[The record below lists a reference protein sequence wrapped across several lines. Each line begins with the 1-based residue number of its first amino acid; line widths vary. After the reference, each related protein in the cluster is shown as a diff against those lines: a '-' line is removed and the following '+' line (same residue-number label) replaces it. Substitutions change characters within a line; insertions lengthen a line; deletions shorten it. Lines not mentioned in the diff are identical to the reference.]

1 MEFYYLLT
9 LLIKFYKITK
19 SKQIIFVNK
28 MKKKDQKKIKIV
40 RKMLITLMLLL

>member
-19 SKQIIFVNK
+19 GKQIIFVNK
-28 MKKKDQKKIKIV
+28 IKKQGWK
-40 RKMLITLMLLL
+40 RKWNNLKLFEKC

>member
-1 MEFYYLLT
+1 MEIYDFLI

-28 MKKKDQKKIKIV
+28 MKKKRSKKKL
-40 RKMLITLMLLL
+40 KLFEKC

>member
-1 MEFYYLLT
+1 MEIYDFLI

-28 MKKKDQKKIKIV
+28 IKKQGWK
-40 RKMLITLMLLL
+40 RKWNNLKLFEKC

>member
-19 SKQIIFVNK
+19 NKQMIQEKWNNLKLFEK
-28 MKKKDQKKIKIV
+28 C
-40 RKMLITLMLLL
+40 

>member
-19 SKQIIFVNK
+19 GKQIIFVNK
-28 MKKKDQKKIKIV
+28 MKKKRSKKKL
-40 RKMLITLMLLL
+40 KLFEKS